1 MSPRDRAQLRARRRA
16 QVRRRRIAALALLAT
31 LGVAGAWAAGL
42 LSSGG
47 DASAGGTT
55 TTSGSTTGSTSTT
68 TTSPPAGPP
77 ITIEWVGDMVLASSF
92 GTPSDGG
99 ASLFDGVRGTLG
111 KADITFGNLEET
123 LSVGGGSKCGAGS
136 ANCYAFQAPP
146 SYARHLRTAGF
157 DIVNVANNHAFDF
170 GQSGLDQTLAALRKH
185 KVAYTGR
192 PNQITYVERKGVR
205 VAFVAFASYP
215 WAARLEKIGA
225 AAALVRKAASRAD
238 LVVVGFHGG
247 AEGSDK
253 THVPI
258 GTEWAYGEN
267 RGDLRRFSHAVID
280 AGADLVVGSGP
291 HVVRGVE
298 RYKGRMVAYSSG
310 NFLGYHNFALG
321 GVLNMSGIV
330 RATLRPNGSY
340 AGGRWISV
348 ALTGPGLPSIDSSH
362 GAAAFVAQMSR
373 SDFGSRAPRFA
384 ADGTMR

>member
-1 MSPRDRAQLRARRRA
+1 M
-16 QVRRRRIAALALLAT
+16 RRRRIAALALLAT

-55 TTSGSTTGSTSTT
+55 TTSGSTTASASTT
-68 TTSPPAGPP
+68 TTSPPPAGRRSRSSGS
-77 ITIEWVGDMVLASSF
+77 GDMVLASSF

-157 DIVNVANNHAFDF
+157 DIVNVATTTPSTSASRARPDAR
-170 GQSGLDQTLAALRKH
+170 GAAQ
-185 KVAYTGR
+185 AQGR
-192 PNQITYVERKGVR
+192 LHRDANQITYVERKGVR

-225 AAALVRKAASRAD
+225 AAALVPRRGPRAD

-247 AEGSDK
+247 TEGSDK
-253 THVPI
+253 TMRRSARSGPD
-258 GTEWAYGEN
+258 GEN
-267 RGDLRRFSHAVID
+267 RGDC
-280 AGADLVVGSGP
+280 GAS
-291 HVVRGVE
+291 
-298 RYKGRMVAYSSG
+298 RM
-310 NFLGYHNFALG
+310 
-321 GVLNMSGIV
+321 
-330 RATLRPNGSY
+330 P
-340 AGGRWISV
+340 
-348 ALTGPGLPSIDSSH
+348 
-362 GAAAFVAQMSR
+362 
-373 SDFGSRAPRFA
+373 
-384 ADGTMR
+384 